1 MHVEC
6 GGGHRNHDFIL
17 TESLQAYFVYIR
29 NKKVYLVEKNLQ
41 RILNQS
47 TYLSIN
53 PPTHGTEI
61 RCVKLFEI
69 GQRMFF
75 ATGGEDTQLKIFSL
89 KNEESNWKCE
99 QISTLQ
105 SHLSAVCDLASID
118 NMIFSC
124 GARAQIFAWLVKD
137 PIIIRS
143 GQFMLHPLRRRHGG
157 GGGATINDGN
167 KKENDDD
174 HGLDVRLETSRA
186 NFEFFFC
193 KIYYFL
199 DLQVLQL

>member
-1 MHVEC
+1 
-6 GGGHRNHDFIL
+6 
-17 TESLQAYFVYIR
+17 
-29 NKKVYLVEKNLQ
+29 
-41 RILNQS
+41 
-47 TYLSIN
+47 
-53 PPTHGTEI
+53 
-61 RCVKLFEI
+61 
-69 GQRMFF
+69 MFF